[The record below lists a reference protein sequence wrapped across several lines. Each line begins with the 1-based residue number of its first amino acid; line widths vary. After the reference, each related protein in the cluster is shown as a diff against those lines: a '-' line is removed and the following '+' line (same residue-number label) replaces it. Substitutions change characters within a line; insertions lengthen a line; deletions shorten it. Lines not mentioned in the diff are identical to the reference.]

1 MSEKTFDIL
10 EHLSGRTYPEETVKV
25 YFDEDAMRKVAELE
39 EAINNSLDQDVVVS
53 LEKEQAKLRE
63 KAEKTALTF
72 HLRGIPYEVKKGIS
86 DKADLIEDKEE
97 RELFQDIAAL
107 EASTIKV
114 VNAEGATANFDHDSL
129 EKIVKALPNHEAG
142 VLLSAVVKLSYETVI
157 FERVETN
164 PDF

>member
-10 EHLSGRTYPEETVKV
+10 EHLSGRTYPEEAVKV
-25 YFDEDAMRKVAELE
+25 YFDEAAMLEVAELE
-39 EAINNSLDQDVVVS
+39 EVINSETDQDVVAS
-53 LEKEQAKLRE
+53 LEEEQAKLRE

-72 HLRGIPYEVKKGIS
+72 HLRGIPYEVKEGIS
-86 DKADLIEDKEE
+86 KKADLIEDKEG
-97 RELFQDIAAL
+97 RGLFQDIAAL

-114 VNAEGATANFDHDSL
+114 VNAEGASANFDHDSL
-129 EKIVKALPNHEAG
+129 EKIVKALPKHEAE